1 MLFKI
6 LHRFSGI
13 CICVFV
19 GIHLAN
25 HLWSVFG
32 VKEHIEMMN
41 KLRVYY
47 RNPVAEILLIT
58 SIVIQIISG
67 INLFINNKEKA
78 KTGIDKLQLCTGLY
92 LLVFLFIHL
101 TAVFGTRLFLHLDT
115 NFYFGVAGINTFPLN
130 LFFIPYYAM
139 AVISFFCHIAAI
151 HAKKMQYVV
160 YGIKPTQQA
169 KIIITIGMVITFV
182 LFFGLTNKFKGVEI
196 PEPYRI
202 LSK

>member
-6 LHRFSGI
+6 LHRVSGI

-32 VKEHIEMMN
+32 AIEHIEMMN

-47 RNPVAEILLIT
+47 RNPVVEMFLLT
-58 SIVIQIISG
+58 SIVIQMVSG
-67 INLFINNKEKA
+67 IKLYITNRTKA
-78 KTGIDKLQLCTGLY
+78 KAGFEKIQLWTGLY
-92 LLVFLFIHL
+92 LLLFLIIHVA
-101 TAVFGTRLFLHLDT
+101 AVFGARLLFHLDT

-139 AVISFFCHIAAI
+139 AVISFFLPYSHYTRKEDAI
-151 HAKKMQYVV
+151 CYIWNKTY
-160 YGIKPTQQA
+160 PTSENHNNNRCGNNFC
-169 KIIITIGMVITFV
+169 IV
-182 LFFGLTNKFKGVEI
+182 LRT
-196 PEPYRI
+196 YQ
-202 LSK
+202 